1 MAGVGVRLNRIFSK
15 NTITTNLIGFGYST
29 MISIAPMVVV
39 IGAVITM
46 QYFLGFSKI
55 GYAQRE
61 LYSCTLLYIF
71 IFSLLTASPFN
82 AVLSRYLSDVIYN
95 ETYEDILPCY
105 YLGLIMNLILSALLG
120 VPFCVHEYF
129 AGGVDIVFIF
139 AGYCGYMA
147 LVQVFYSMLY
157 LSICKDYKKI
167 SLFFL
172 IGMVFAVVLAFVL
185 VKLFRVELT
194 LAMLIS
200 MDAGFLLIGSLE
212 FALIKSY
219 FRENSG
225 KYKEVLKYYKKYWQ
239 LVVTNLLYT
248 AGLYV
253 HNFVFWTTEQRM
265 VVANSFVCN
274 TNYDMASCL
283 AMFTNITATVIF
295 ISRVEMQ
302 FHGRY
307 RRYSEAVIGGRGID
321 IETAKKRMFRQLGE
335 ELMNL
340 VRIQFI
346 ISVVAYLLCIVLL
359 PQFGFGGLILRIYPC
374 LAVGY
379 FILFTM
385 YAAIIFLYYFNDL
398 IGAVLTSSVFF
409 VTTLVCS
416 IFATD
421 LSEIWYG
428 IGLVAG
434 AFAGW
439 SVAYYRLRVMEKN
452 LDIHIFCN
460 GNLMKR
466 GKGIKPNNKVYD
478 NGETIIAKKKK
489 SVSKDDKAAAKRAAR
504 KAKILAKR
512 AAEKNKQEAKQATK
526 KTKEKRREG

>member
-1 MAGVGVRLNRIFSK
+1 
-15 NTITTNLIGFGYST
+15 
-29 MISIAPMVVV
+29 
-39 IGAVITM
+39 
-46 QYFLGFSKI
+46 
-55 GYAQRE
+55 
-61 LYSCTLLYIF
+61 
-71 IFSLLTASPFN
+71 
-82 AVLSRYLSDVIYN
+82 
-95 ETYEDILPCY
+95 
-105 YLGLIMNLILSALLG
+105 
-120 VPFCVHEYF
+120 
-129 AGGVDIVFIF
+129 
-139 AGYCGYMA
+139 
-147 LVQVFYSMLY
+147 
-157 LSICKDYKKI
+157 
-167 SLFFL
+167 
-172 IGMVFAVVLAFVL
+172 
-185 VKLFRVELT
+185 
-194 LAMLIS
+194 
-200 MDAGFLLIGSLE
+200 
-212 FALIKSY
+212 
-219 FRENSG
+219 
-225 KYKEVLKYYKKYWQ
+225 
-239 LVVTNLLYT
+239 
-248 AGLYV
+248 
-253 HNFVFWTTEQRM
+253 
-265 VVANSFVCN
+265 
-274 TNYDMASCL
+274 
-283 AMFTNITATVIF
+283 
-295 ISRVEMQ
+295 
-302 FHGRY
+302 
-307 RRYSEAVIGGRGID
+307 
-321 IETAKKRMFRQLGE
+321 
-335 ELMNL
+335 MNL